1 MSLKTTEHMT
11 WHQSYGEV
19 DGVMVHPSDGEAL
32 KHFNNVHPQF
42 SVESRNVCLG
52 LCTDGFNPFGSFA
65 SPYSCWLIILMVY
78 NLTPRI
84 CIRPKFIFLS
94 TVIPG
99 PNSPSQN
106 IEVCLRP
113 LIDELT

>member
-1 MSLKTTEHMT
+1 
-11 WHQSYGEV
+11 
-19 DGVMVHPSDGEAL
+19 
-32 KHFNNVHPQF
+32 
-42 SVESRNVCLG
+42 
-52 LCTDGFNPFGSFA
+52 
-65 SPYSCWLIILMVY
+65 MVY

-99 PNSPSQN
+99 PNSPGQN

>member
-1 MSLKTTEHMT
+1 
-11 WHQSYGEV
+11 
-19 DGVMVHPSDGEAL
+19 MVHPSDGEAL